1 MNKKSFLS
9 KLRKAELLHNDLPDE
24 LRTDFDVIKA
34 ERKAKTR
41 LLSNRG
47 YDVIDDCFFVTEE
60 VYFGKNFE
68 GNDNWRKSTRNLASF
83 DDYFG
88 YLDGA
93 SLIEDI

>member
-47 YDVIDDCFFVTEE
+47 YDVIGDYFFVTEE

-68 GNDNWRKSTRNLASF
+68 GNDNWRKSTRNLTSF

-93 SLIEDI
+93 S

>member
-47 YDVIDDCFFVTEE
+47 CI
-60 VYFGKNFE
+60 KMNSIISII
-68 GNDNWRKSTRNLASF
+68 W
-83 DDYFG
+83 
-88 YLDGA
+88 
-93 SLIEDI
+93 IE